1 MFIKSGTINRN
12 RCLISYQISGGKKM
26 NIKSNLKYVWLAFA
40 VLSMILTA
48 FLWFGY
54 ESENLQNTIYVL
66 NAFVLLLSLPCSLFA
81 VLVVALANHYLG
93 IEPFSTEGIYLST
106 VFLFVT
112 GLMQWFWIARFWSPN
127 ESLFQNLNLHDA
139 KVE

>member
-26 NIKSNLKYVWLAFA
+26 NIKSNLKYFWLESA
-40 VLSMILTA
+40 VFSIILTI

-54 ESENLQNTIYVL
+54 DSQNLQYATYTL
-66 NAFVLLLSLPCSLFA
+66 NAFVLVLSLPCSLFA

-127 ESLFQNLNLHDA
+127 ESMFQNLNLHDA